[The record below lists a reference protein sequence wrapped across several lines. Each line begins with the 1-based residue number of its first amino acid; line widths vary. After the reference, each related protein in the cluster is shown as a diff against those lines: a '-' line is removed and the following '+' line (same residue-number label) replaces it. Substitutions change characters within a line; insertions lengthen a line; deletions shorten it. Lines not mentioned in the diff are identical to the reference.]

1 MVLLKDLPPAQK
13 TERLDYGTSMITQW
27 NRGFWPKGPEVLF
40 VAVIPK
46 KYSFPAGKMAKS
58 ECF

>member
-1 MVLLKDLPPAQK
+1 MN
-13 TERLDYGTSMITQW
+13 S
-27 NRGFWPKGPEVLF
+27 FWRKGLEVLF

-58 ECF
+58 EWYE

>member
-1 MVLLKDLPPAQK
+1 MN
-13 TERLDYGTSMITQW
+13 S
-27 NRGFWPKGPEVLF
+27 FWPKGLEVLF

-58 ECF
+58 EWYN